1 MGTILKITPQI
12 NESGSVLMKIE
23 QEASSLAQGTSGAVD
38 LITNKRTIN
47 TKVLVDD
54 GGVIVLGGLI
64 EDNLREGENRVPF
77 LGAIPLVGE
86 LFKTRSVKKVKTNLM
101 VFIRPTIIRDGV
113 EAAFETN
120 SKYNLI
126 RDQQLK
132 RGNGNVRMLPGD
144 RQPTLAPIEELT
156 KQPAASQAA
165 PATGASTNTTNEG
178 STPVPASPSPQAQ
191 PADTPPAMRVGPR

>member
-1 MGTILKITPQI
+1 
-12 NESGSVLMKIE
+12 MKIE

-77 LGAIPLVGE
+77 LGAIPLIGE

-144 RQPTLAPIEELT
+144 KQPTLAPIEEFA
-156 KQPAASQAA
+156 KYPPAA
-165 PATGASTNTTNEG
+165 PAAGAVAPVQNTTNEG
-178 STPVPASPSPQAQ
+178 VRAMPSTPVVTPAPTPEVPAAAPSATR
-191 PADTPPAMRVGPR
+191 AGPR